1 MLPANL
7 LIPAIVAA
15 VLFAFAVG
23 WQANDW
29 RRDAQSDRTYREERQ
44 AADKAQADKDRQV
57 ATTMEAYREE
67 LERTR
72 TLVPKRVLYCP
83 AARLP
88 ATPGG
93 TDGADPGAADPVDLG
108 PLLREALTELQRCNA
123 LRKAIP

>member
-1 MLPANL
+1 MTPLAWKAGL
-7 LIPAIVAA
+7 LAGAG
-15 VLFAFAVG
+15 LFAFAAG
-23 WQANDW
+23 WSTNDW
-29 RRDAQSDRTYREERQ
+29 RRDAQADKAYREERQ

-88 ATPGG
+88 AAPGG
-93 TDGADPGAADPVDLG
+93 TDDAGAGSADPVDLG
-108 PLLREALTELQRCNA
+108 PLLREALGELQRCNA
-123 LRKAIP
+123 LRESVK